1 MSDIDLNDMT
11 LLLSAL
17 ERMAQHQAEQAQA
30 IAQNTAQLRLL
41 TEALNKPSGPA
52 PLEEVLNPLLAPLVT
67 SLNALCQRLPAPS
80 STSPE

>member
-17 ERMAQHQAEQAQA
+17 ERMAQYQAEQAQA

-41 TEALNKPSGPA
+41 TEALNKPSGHA